1 MKSVLAYALATMVA
15 LAAAAE
21 VAYTQ
26 SAGSGSG
33 GGTGQSSTDNSRGDR
48 PGPMGGGTL
57 STPGGA
63 AGSSGTQGTP
73 GTMSSPSGSAP
84 SGSGTGAAAGTP
96 PSGDTSSTPAGRA
109 VAEDTEAI
117 RHAQQQLQAAG
128 FSPGPI
134 NGILDDRTR
143 EALREFQ
150 RSKGLQETGQ
160 LDQETRSALLSSSGT
175 PRPSEKSQ

>member
-1 MKSVLAYALATMVA
+1 MKSVLAYALAALVA

-33 GGTGQSSTDNSRGDR
+33 SGTGQSSTDNSRGDR
-48 PGPMGGGTL
+48 PGPMGGSTL

-63 AGSSGTQGTP
+63 AGSSGTPSTP
-73 GTMSSPSGSAP
+73 GTMSSPSGSTPGSTSAP
-84 SGSGTGAAAGTP
+84 SAGQ
-96 PSGDTSSTPAGRA
+96 PSGRE

-117 RHAQQQLQAAG
+117 RQAQQQLQAAG
-128 FSPGPI
+128 FSPGAA
-134 NGILDDRTR
+134 NGIMDDQTR
-143 EALREFQ
+143 DALRQFQ

-160 LDQETRSALLSSSGT
+160 LDQETRSALVSGSGT